1 MGRHTLCAL
10 YPQPYEVPLQFF
22 TLPASGDS
30 ACLPSRRA
38 FLREIPNFILE
49 LRLES
54 SSVSASQL
62 CPEALFYLV
71 LHYSLVPLDSFCKSS
86 VLGVILEWC
95 VWSVHLLK
103 HLQLS
108 L

>member
-1 MGRHTLCAL
+1 MCLSVAGLWEAEVAPSVSHVGETYPMCPVPRAL
-10 YPQPYEVPLQFF
+10 QSSFPV
-22 TLPASGDS
+22 SGDS
-30 ACLPSRRA
+30 ACPPSHRA

-71 LHYSLVPLDSFCKSS
+71 SHYSLVPLDLFGKSS
-86 VLGVILEWC
+86 VLGVTLEW
-95 VWSVHLLK
+95 
-103 HLQLS
+103 
-108 L
+108 